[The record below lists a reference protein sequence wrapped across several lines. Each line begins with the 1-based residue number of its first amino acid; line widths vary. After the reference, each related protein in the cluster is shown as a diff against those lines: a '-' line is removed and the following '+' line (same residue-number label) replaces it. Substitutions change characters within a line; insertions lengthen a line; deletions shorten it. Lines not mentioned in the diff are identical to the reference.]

1 MSPRTF
7 FFFFFLHKTVTHLN
21 SSFLTSQ
28 MERKKKKRRYGFT
41 LALLSIFCILI
52 TMRKALRNACGITH
66 TTVWYTNRRLWFIWV
81 FHSLSSLRAAFH
93 FARLQPCNQL
103 CMMYIPY
110 PCLPSATSQ
119 RQGNTIFIL
128 ESGDNLLMDSMFLVT
143 SLRCSQSQQQDLQ
156 VLGNNNSL
164 LALKNPPSRKNT
176 VLAS

>member
-1 MSPRTF
+1 MPVE
-7 FFFFFLHKTVTHLN
+7 LHIQLSGTQTEGCGSSESSTV
-21 SSFLTSQ
+21 
-28 MERKKKKRRYGFT
+28 
-41 LALLSIFCILI
+41 
-52 TMRKALRNACGITH
+52 
-66 TTVWYTNRRLWFIWV
+66 
-81 FHSLSSLRAAFH
+81 SLSSLRAAFH
-93 FARLQPCNQL
+93 FARLQPCNQS